1 MGKMQNA
8 LRNFIV
14 HGLSVIAVILLIAG
28 TGLILTAYIGLSG
41 SMAAGIFTLV
51 FAVCIAILSLAA
63 SNYFNF
69 VMSRQLGKGS
79 EIANEISQ
87 GRLPRDFG
95 DGDLLTSLRKV
106 KNYVEEKSTIADK
119 LAAGELAMD
128 VHLHSDSDVLGKSF
142 QAMIA
147 RLRAYVPAKEDHEQ
161 RRDSLNRL
169 FGDVS
174 EAASGNL
181 TVLADVSNETTGAV
195 AEAFNSMT
203 KNLRKMIKEINGVA
217 ERVGDSAGSIGE
229 ASEQLARG
237 GEAQASQISRTTS
250 AVSTLAREIQEVS
263 ANAAH
268 SARLAS
274 ESLDTA
280 RKGTLSAR
288 DNINAVNLIR
298 NHVQDTAKRIKK
310 LGERS
315 QEISQIV
322 KLIDDLSDR
331 TSLLALNASLR
342 ASSASDS
349 NSGLSIMTE
358 EVERLAERSTRLTQQ
373 ISALAQTLLV
383 ETKEAVASMEETIHE
398 VVVGSTLASKTG
410 RFLLETEDAASKLN
424 ELLQS
429 IAESAKYQAKSSV
442 DVHNALL
449 SLSKVNEVVQMGSNR
464 SADSAKTL
472 MQLSTELQ
480 RSVSPFK
487 LAEDLNLNRLSASET
502 NSFVN

>member
-1 MGKMQNA
+1 MQQA

-14 HGLSVIAVILLIAG
+14 HGLSVIGALMLIAG
-28 TGLILTAYIGLSG
+28 TALVLAAYFGFAG

-51 FAVCIAILSLAA
+51 FGVCISVLSLAA
-63 SNYFNF
+63 SNYFGF
-69 VMSRQLGKGS
+69 VMSRELAKGTG
-79 EIANEISQ
+79 IANEIGQ
-87 GRLPRDFG
+87 GRLPREFG
-95 DGDLLTSLRKV
+95 SGDLSNALRKV
-106 KNYVEEKSTIADK
+106 RNYIDEKSSIADK
-119 LAAGELAMD
+119 LAAGDLAFD
-128 VHLHSDSDVLGKSF
+128 VHVHSDADVLGRSF
-142 QAMIA
+142 QEMTA
-147 RLRAYVPAKEDHEQ
+147 RLREYAPVKDDREQ
-161 RRDSLNRL
+161 RQASLKKLISNM
-169 FGDVS
+169 S
-174 EAASGNL
+174 EAAAGNL
-181 TVLADVSNETTGAV
+181 SVTADASNETTRAA
-195 AEAFNSMT
+195 AEALNAMT
-203 KNLRKMIKEINGVA
+203 GNLRRMVKEINVVA
-217 ERVGDSAGSIGE
+217 EKVGDSAGSIGE
-229 ASEQLARG
+229 ASVQLARG
-237 GEAQASQISRTTS
+237 GDAQSTQISRTTS

-274 ESLDTA
+274 ESLDAA
-280 RKGTLSAR
+280 RKGTQSAR
-288 DNINAVNLIR
+288 DSINAINVIR
-298 NHVQDTAKRIKK
+298 SRVQDTAKRIKK

-342 ASSASDS
+342 ASSASES

-398 VVVGSTLASKTG
+398 VVVGSTLTSKTG
-410 RFLLETEDAASKLN
+410 RFLLETEDAADKLH

-449 SLSKVNEVVQMGSNR
+449 SLSKVNEVVQMGSTR
-464 SADSAKTL
+464 SADTAKTL
-472 MQLSTELQ
+472 MQLSRDLQ

-487 LAEDLNLNRLSASET
+487 PAEEMNMDRLAASET
-502 NSFVN
+502 SSFVN